1 MPQKGIKI
9 ATEYKKIEEFWM
21 NTIPSNLGINIG
33 LDYAKYQAI
42 KGDKGD
48 YVDFLLQYDSVKAE
62 EGDDSWM
69 NSLFGTNDLLGSMP
83 PEALAMLDAKDTQNI
98 FGATKESEG
107 AALMVDAQVS
117 ALKMQLLEGF
127 RQRYEIS
134 EKNETVK
141 AAKIAALYT
150 EAAAIKL
157 PSRLLG

>member
-1 MPQKGIKI
+1 
-9 ATEYKKIEEFWM
+9 M

-48 YVDFLLQYDSVKAE
+48 YVDFLLQYDSLKSEA
-62 EGDDSWM
+62 GDDSWM
-69 NSLFGTNDLLGSMP
+69 NSLLGTNDLLSSVS
-83 PEALAMLDAKDTQNI
+83 PETLAMLDSKDTQNI
-98 FGATKESEG
+98 FGATKEGDG

-127 RQRYEIS
+127 RQRYETS

-141 AAKIAALYT
+141 ASKIAALYT
-150 EAAAIKL
+150 QAAAIKL

>member
-1 MPQKGIKI
+1 
-9 ATEYKKIEEFWM
+9 M

-62 EGDDSWM
+62 DGDDSWM
-69 NSLFGTNDLLGSMP
+69 NSLFGGSDILNSIP
-83 PEALAMLDAKDTQNI
+83 PETLAALDSKSAQSI
-98 FGATKESEG
+98 FGNTKEGDG

-117 ALKMQLLEGF
+117 ALKMQLLDGF
-127 RQRYEIS
+127 RQRYESS

-150 EAAAIKL
+150 EAAAVKI